1 MPDLTLVDRP
11 NRGVEQTRSSL
22 ALRQFFDSMRDCQ
35 GLEILDLGEFNQA
48 NRDFVHSLGH
58 RLLNDDITAR
68 IDAIFGPGDPSA
80 VQRQP
85 DLAHQFLSQSL
96 QWDPG
101 QFDAVFLWDTLQ
113 YASRPLLDAVVA
125 RLHSLL
131 RSRGMLLAFFHS
143 DVRAAKVQSY
153 SFRINDEDALELYP
167 RSMRRPA
174 QLFTNRAIEKT
185 FERFSS
191 IKFYLTR
198 DSLREVL
205 IRR

>member
-1 MPDLTLVDRP
+1 M
-11 NRGVEQTRSSL
+11 RSSL
-22 ALRQFFDSMRDCQ
+22 ALRHFFESMRDCQ

-58 RLLNDDITAR
+58 RLLNDDIVAR
-68 IDAIFGPGDPSA
+68 IDEVFGPGDPAA

-85 DLAHQFLSQSL
+85 DLAHQFLSQAL

-101 QFDAVFLWDTLQ
+101 QFDAVFMWDSLQ
-113 YASRPLLDAVVA
+113 YVSRPLLDAVVA

-131 RSRGMLLAFFHS
+131 RSRGMLLGYFHS
-143 DVRAAKVQSY
+143 DARAAKVQSY
-153 SFRINDEDALELYP
+153 SFRVADEETLELYP

-174 QLFTNRAIEKT
+174 QLFTNRGIEKT
-185 FERFSS
+185 FERFAT

-205 IRR
+205 VRR

>member
-1 MPDLTLVDRP
+1 
-11 NRGVEQTRSSL
+11 
-22 ALRQFFDSMRDCQ
+22 MRDCQ

-48 NRDFVHSLGH
+48 NRDFVHSMGH
-58 RLLNDDITAR
+58 RLLNDDIVSR
-68 IDAIFGPGDPSA
+68 VDEVFGPGDPGA

-85 DLAHQFLSQSL
+85 DLAHQFLSQAL

-101 QFDAVFLWDTLQ
+101 QFDAVFVWDSLQ
-113 YASRPLLDAVVA
+113 YLSRPLLDAVVA

-131 RSRGMLLAFFHS
+131 RSRGLLLAYFHS
-143 DVRAAKVQSY
+143 APNSPKVQSY
-153 SFRINDEDALELYP
+153 SFRVANEAALELYP
-167 RSMRRPA
+167 RSIRRPA
-174 QLFTNRAIEKT
+174 QLFSNRGVEKT

-205 IRR
+205 VRR